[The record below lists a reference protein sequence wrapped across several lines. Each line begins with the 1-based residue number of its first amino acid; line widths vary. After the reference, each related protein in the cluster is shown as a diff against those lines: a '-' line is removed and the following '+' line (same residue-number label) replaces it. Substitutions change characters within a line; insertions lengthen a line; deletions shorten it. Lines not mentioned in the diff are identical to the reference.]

1 MGSVGAQTWL
11 QKLDEQLNVDVDWMD
26 PTYSKNLQIKPND
39 QTSNNLWVNQ
49 QMSHPENKEMFEQVC
64 KELKG
69 DWKAAY
75 TRIVSSLSLDACP
88 DVRSPRHLSV
98 RGAAR
103 SISCHSQTPAAR
115 DLAVR

>member
-64 KELKG
+64 KELKS

-75 TRIVSSLSLDACP
+75 TRIVSNPKSHRGIAAESPETQLGQA
-88 DVRSPRHLSV
+88 VGRS
-98 RGAAR
+98 R
-103 SISCHSQTPAAR
+103 S
-115 DLAVR
+115 